1 MKKRTLTGSIQEL
14 SSGGSKMALVSGPRQ
29 CGKTTLAKMLL
40 RERKSGAYFNWDDP
54 VFRRAWVKG
63 PGSLVPAA
71 EARRTPLL
79 VLDEIHKD
87 RRWKRTLK
95 GIYDTLERPCDIVVT
110 GSARLDVYKKGS
122 DSLLGRYFPFRLHP
136 FSLRELHDAAE
147 VAPEGLIESIFS
159 RSKRRRKGA
168 DESLK
173 ALMKFGPFPEPL
185 LGQNTRKA
193 RLWRRTRREIVV
205 REDLRDISRIPEL
218 SRIELMISLL
228 PERVGSLFS
237 LNSVREDME
246 VSHETV
252 KRWITYLK
260 ALYYLF
266 EVKPYHRSIPRAL
279 KKEGKIYFWDFGE
292 VEDEAA
298 RFENLV
304 ANHLL
309 KACHYWTDTGYGSY
323 ELFFLR
329 NREKQ
334 EIDFLVLKDGQP
346 WLPVEV
352 KLTETSPSPNWRK
365 FLPLVSCQRGIQ
377 VVTGKHWKIHSAD
390 GQEVLVAGAAELLD
404 YLP

>member
-1 MKKRTLTGSIQEL
+1 
-14 SSGGSKMALVSGPRQ
+14 V
-29 CGKTTLAKMLL
+29 
-40 RERKSGAYFNWDDP
+40 
-54 VFRRAWVKG
+54 
-63 PGSLVPAA
+63 VP
-71 EARRTPLL
+71 
-79 VLDEIHKD
+79 D
-87 RRWKRTLK
+87 
-95 GIYDTLERPCDIVVT
+95 
-110 GSARLDVYKKGS
+110 
-122 DSLLGRYFPFRLHP
+122 
-136 FSLRELHDAAE
+136 
-147 VAPEGLIESIFS
+147 GLIEFIFS
-159 RSKRRRKGA
+159 RSKRRRKASGA
-168 DESLK
+168 TLT

-193 RLWRRTRREIVV
+193 RLWRRTRREIIV

-252 KRWITYLK
+252 KRWITYLRV
-260 ALYYLF
+260 LYYLY

-279 KKEGKIYFWDFGE
+279 KKGGKIYFWDFGE
-292 VEDEAA
+292 VEDKAA

-309 KACHYWTDTGYGSY
+309 KACHFWTDTGRGTF

-334 EIDFLVLKDGQP
+334 EIDFLVLKDGRP
-346 WLPVEV
+346 WLPIEV
-352 KLTETSPSPNWRK
+352 KLRERSPSANWKK
-365 FLPLVSCQRGIQ
+365 FLPLLPCRRGIQ
-377 VVTGKHWKIHSAD
+377 VVMDQHWKIHEV
-390 GQEVLVAGAAELLD
+390 GGKEVLVAGAAELLD